1 MAAGAISAPL
11 IIPITHLTH
20 RTKNHI
26 DTRTP
31 ISIQSDSAGVLIFF
45 TLDGSKPGGEHQGSD
60 GSSRKYTDPIVL
72 PAGRVS
78 VRAVAVTRD
87 GRQSS
92 VVTKVFSVDQV
103 ESGIKTEDKEDGLQS
118 CRRHQSETFYSV
130 HHSASSAQRSA
141 ESRLSGRRP
150 PPSGHR
156 FLNRRLSPKGS
167 STPAAGWVSS
177 SRRSRS
183 ADSHELKHLSSA
195 QGSREER
202 VNNFLWYRPNE
213 THPL

>member
-1 MAAGAISAPL
+1 
-11 IIPITHLTH
+11 
-20 RTKNHI
+20 
-26 DTRTP
+26 
-31 ISIQSDSAGVLIFF
+31 VLIFF

-78 VRAVAVTRD
+78 VRAVAVT
-87 GRQSS
+87 SS
-92 VVTKVFSVDQV
+92 TFIVLLFQ
-103 ESGIKTEDKEDGLQS
+103 
-118 CRRHQSETFYSV
+118 HQSETFYSV

-141 ESRLSGRRP
+141 GTFRQPTYAPVHNCSFLHCCPHSESRLSGRRP

-167 STPAAGWVSS
+167 STPPAGWVSS

-183 ADSHELKHLSSA
+183 ADSHELKHLRSA

-213 THPL
+213 THPLCCPQEAL